1 MKWDFVMD
9 QMWENPTQ
17 SGSEVLWAGGKGSSV
32 PPGLFPA
39 ARGSCA
45 GDVGQAGSVG
55 FSQHTQTS
63 QLKALAMI
71 HFTPVCKDFMSA
83 FSSHRFQLWFGVCF
97 ILLLSILSCAGG
109 NSQLDAEAVKL
120 VGWEFS
126 SALGSAFSSRAG
138 LGKDLVAVPTS
149 LPAGQTGET
158 GTGLGQLL
166 GSREL
171 LLSQLQLLSE
181 CPPRDGNPPAL
192 LILNITRRC
201 KSRLTFSFRNC
212 HLFSELLA
220 SVRDRNPLPAWVLFQ
235 FTVRGKDWGALSCF
249 CWGVQRRN
257 SLRVIVKLKV
267 QKVFF

>member
-1 MKWDFVMD
+1 MGLCH
-9 QMWENPTQ
+9 
-17 SGSEVLWAGGKGSSV
+17 GSDVGKPDPEWLRGAVGWWKGELCASWA
-32 PPGLFPA
+32 FPA
-39 ARGSCA
+39 ARGSGA

-63 QLKALAMI
+63 QLKALAVI

-83 FSSHRFQLWFGVCF
+83 FSSHHFQLWFGVCF

-166 GSREL
+166 GSWEL
-171 LLSQLQLLSE
+171 LLSPAPAALRVSPTGWKSSCSADIKYQEVQITPNLQL
-181 CPPRDGNPPAL
+181 
-192 LILNITRRC
+192 
-201 KSRLTFSFRNC
+201 
-212 HLFSELLA
+212 
-220 SVRDRNPLPAWVLFQ
+220 
-235 FTVRGKDWGALSCF
+235 
-249 CWGVQRRN
+249 
-257 SLRVIVKLKV
+257 
-267 QKVFF
+267 